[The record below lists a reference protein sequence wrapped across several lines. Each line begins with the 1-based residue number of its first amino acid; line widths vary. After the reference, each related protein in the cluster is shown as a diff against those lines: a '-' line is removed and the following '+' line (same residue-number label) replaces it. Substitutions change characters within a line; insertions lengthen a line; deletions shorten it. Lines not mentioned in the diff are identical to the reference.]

1 MWRKFV
7 TCESANAQLT
17 SCATIMRLLHDCR
30 LYGIIDLG
38 YVEGFDAARIGE
50 QMIEGGVDLIQLRG
64 KGKSLGELVDLA
76 AKLCEVTA
84 KSSTPLIV
92 NDHAEIARHVPV
104 QGVHVGQDDDPIEVA
119 RQKATR
125 DILVGKSTHSI
136 EQARAAQSDGADD
149 SFRNGDTEWVI
160 REEPEKKRVYDLEE
174 RTARFGEAVIDFA
187 KTIPQNPVTN
197 RLISQLVGAGTSVGA
212 NYVEAD
218 DSVSKK
224 DFLKSI
230 GTCRKE
236 ARETKHF
243 LRMIARAVPELKQ
256 EARELW
262 MEARELHLIF
272 SRIWRGRKNE

>member
-1 MWRKFV
+1 MINGEGVLINDEARMTNDEGMTKS
-7 TCESANAQLT
+7 EAQKPG
-17 SCATIMRLLHDCR
+17 S
-30 LYGIIDLG
+30 
-38 YVEGFDAARIGE
+38 
-50 QMIEGGVDLIQLRG
+50 
-64 KGKSLGELVDLA
+64 
-76 AKLCEVTA
+76 
-84 KSSTPLIV
+84 
-92 NDHAEIARHVPV
+92 
-104 QGVHVGQDDDPIEVA
+104 
-119 RQKATR
+119 
-125 DILVGKSTHSI
+125 
-136 EQARAAQSDGADD
+136 ADD
-149 SFRNGDTEWVI
+149 LFPNEDAEWVI
-160 REEPEKKRVYDLEE
+160 REPEKNRVYDLEE

-243 LRMIARAVPELKQ
+243 LRMIARAVPELKLQ
-256 EARELW
+256 ARKLS